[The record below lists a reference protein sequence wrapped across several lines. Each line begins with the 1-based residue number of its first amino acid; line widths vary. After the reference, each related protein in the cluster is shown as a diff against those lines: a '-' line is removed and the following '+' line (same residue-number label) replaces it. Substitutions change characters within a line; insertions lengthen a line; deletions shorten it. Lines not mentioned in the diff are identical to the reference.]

1 MLRARSPP
9 LVDADAIPLLA
20 AADDFP
26 LLHRDADDTTDIDAV
41 PSESPSS
48 LRRKRHGGTELNSG
62 IVRLVRRRGR
72 SSSVPADL
80 RAVAAHSRDADERQ
94 LTQERTRSG
103 SAASTFAIASRRR
116 AATTGSGL
124 LSRFRR
130 RKDPTDEPLA
140 SCTIPFPKPRAK
152 RRVHFKTT
160 LYPEVVPDVR
170 AHVPSY
176 DELLFAVGGLYQ
188 TLSLLHDPVPD
199 DTSTESSGSTGFG
212 AFDDISAHAPP
223 PERSMQLLI
232 AEFLFRSAAYLG
244 LHADSSSTPWLPGFR
259 DAKRFSVNDVK
270 RWRRL
275 AHHDWAL
282 EDQQLHQQQTT
293 GTNATTATVQKKR
306 RQSSATSSGSRLRA
320 AVTSWL
326 QRRRRHSAPARLAMN
341 HPPPVPAT
349 ADLSL
354 LVAIANSCVY
364 FGAFRLSARDI
375 FVLCNVDIE
384 AKHPAAARADDAV
397 GA

>member
-1 MLRARSPP
+1 
-9 LVDADAIPLLA
+9 
-20 AADDFP
+20 
-26 LLHRDADDTTDIDAV
+26 
-41 PSESPSS
+41 
-48 LRRKRHGGTELNSG
+48 
-62 IVRLVRRRGR
+62 
-72 SSSVPADL
+72 
-80 RAVAAHSRDADERQ
+80 
-94 LTQERTRSG
+94 
-103 SAASTFAIASRRR
+103 
-116 AATTGSGL
+116 
-124 LSRFRR
+124 
-130 RKDPTDEPLA
+130 
-140 SCTIPFPKPRAK
+140 
-152 RRVHFKTT
+152 VHFKTT
-160 LYPEVVPDVR
+160 LYLEVVPDVR

-199 DTSTESSGSTGFG
+199 DTSTDSSNSTGFG
-212 AFDDISAHAPP
+212 AFDDLSTPP

-244 LHADSSSTPWLPGFR
+244 LHAGSSSTPWLPGFR

-282 EDQQLHQQQTT
+282 EDQQLHPQQETGTT
-293 GTNATTATVQKKR
+293 TNATPATVQKKR

-326 QRRRRHSAPARLAMN
+326 QRRRRHSAPARLGMN

-384 AKHPAAARADDAV
+384 AKHPRVDDAV
-397 GA
+397 VGA